1 MRRNEDWKNN
11 LPDEAQYATNTPY
24 QQLLDLVP
32 PQKQNKA
39 RELIETIIQET
50 LYAQEYYLD
59 LGGEG

>member
-1 MRRNEDWKNN
+1 MRRNEDWRDK
-11 LPDEAQYATNTPY
+11 LPAEAEYASNTPY

-39 RELIETIIQET
+39 KELIETIIQET